1 MASRFELFLKYR
13 VVFTPVCPPLQDA
26 SKQSSS
32 TALWLGGLIMKASYW
47 SVFGELRLRR
57 QTNEE
62 LQIYFQVDEYRL
74 ND

>member
-32 TALWLGGLIMKASYW
+32 TAAEWINYKCILLVSLWGI
-47 SVFGELRLRR
+47 RDTRR
-57 QTNEE
+57 TADILSGRRMN
-62 LQIYFQVDEYRL
+62 LVLKLLVD
-74 ND
+74 